1 MQNNKDVMMM
11 TLMTLLLT
19 VSEEIEISLIQSE
32 THHQELGGA
41 SLKLN
46 E

>member
-19 VSEEIEISLIQSE
+19 VSEEIEMSLIKSE
-32 THHQELGGA
+32 THHQE
-41 SLKLN
+41 
-46 E
+46 